1 MEGALEARARDGI
14 PQGCH
19 DVNVA
24 ALGRQWQRDPIQV
37 PIHSQFSHDLSP
49 LAAPGLSPGLASL
62 FPEGVVA
69 AEMRA
74 PGDASLLAPEEAAV
88 MANAVPK
95 RVGEF
100 AAGRLCAR
108 RALAELGIADGPIM
122 VAPDRTPIWPQG
134 IVGSITHTEGMY
146 AAVVAERKL
155 LRGIGIDTEPA
166 CSVESA
172 LWPRI
177 LIRAELDWL
186 ASLERHERAAAATL
200 IFSAKEAAYKCQYP
214 STGERL
220 SFSDLNVTVVD
231 WGAERGA
238 LHVAP
243 TRAIALTRLMTPEIE
258 SFTCGALP
266 GAYRRNDGF
275 VSAGVFM
282 PLDLAFS
289 PVA

>member
-1 MEGALEARARDGI
+1 LN
-14 PQGCH
+14 P
-19 DVNVA
+19 
-24 ALGRQWQRDPIQV
+24 P
-37 PIHSQFSHDLSP
+37 
-49 LAAPGLSPGLASL
+49 AAPALSPGLASL

-69 AEMRA
+69 AEMRV

-88 MANAVPK
+88 VANAVPK

-108 RALAELGIADGPIM
+108 RALSELHVVGIAISA
-122 VAPDRTPIWPQG
+122 APDRQPIWPAG
-134 IVGSITHTEGMY
+134 VVGSITHTEGLY

-166 CSVESA
+166 CSVDSA

-214 STGERL
+214 STGEHL

-238 LHVAP
+238 LHVTP
-243 TRAIALTRLMTPEIE
+243 TRTITLTRLMTTEIE
-258 SFTCGALP
+258 SSGCSVLP

-282 PLDLAFS
+282 RPDLTFS
-289 PVA
+289 PVT